1 MTYRRCAL
9 VMVIMLGLSVWASHA
24 ESCTN
29 ILVTKGASED
39 GSVMI
44 TYACDGRFHPRLSR
58 SDAEEHEVGAEME
71 IRSWTGEL
79 YRTIREELERETSR
93 KLTLGTVY
101 KTLGRLEGKGYLET
115 RIGPP
120 TRERGGRRK
129 KLYSLTEVGREV
141 ARRSLADLRRMM
153 RGLEPELDLS

>member
-1 MTYRRCAL
+1 MGYPGEFELL
-9 VMVIMLGLSVWASHA
+9 VLLAILRLG
-24 ESCTN
+24 N
-29 ILVTKGASED
+29 GAY
-39 GSVMI
+39 GV
-44 TYACDGRFHPRLSR
+44 
-58 SDAEEHEVGAEME
+58 
-71 IRSWTGEL
+71 
-79 YRTIREELERETSR
+79 TIREELERETSR

-141 ARRSLADLRRMM
+141 ARDRIDD
-153 RGLEPELDLS
+153 ELHLHSVVLQRVVEFV